1 MLCLKFSQIY
11 LWSLCSGSDFIS
23 GYLFH
28 IQAYLWSPCSH
39 SDLSLVTLFIFR
51 YNLVHVKI
59 YLLSSYSYSGVSL
72 VTSFMFRFF
81 FWSRC
86 CDSGLSLVNFVHQ
99 IYLWLSCSCPGLA
112 LVTLFISKLSLVTL
126 FIFRFISAYLKGHTH
141 SFALSSSD

>member
-1 MLCLKFSQIY
+1 MRSRESPLIRVFFVVYFLIKQMLYLRFLQIY

-86 CDSGLSLVNFVHQ
+86 CDSGFSLVNFVHQ
-99 IYLWLSCSCPGLA
+99 IYLWLHCSFKSYLLLPCLY
-112 LVTLFISKLSLVTL
+112 SDLSLLT
-126 FIFRFISAYLKGHTH
+126 
-141 SFALSSSD
+141 